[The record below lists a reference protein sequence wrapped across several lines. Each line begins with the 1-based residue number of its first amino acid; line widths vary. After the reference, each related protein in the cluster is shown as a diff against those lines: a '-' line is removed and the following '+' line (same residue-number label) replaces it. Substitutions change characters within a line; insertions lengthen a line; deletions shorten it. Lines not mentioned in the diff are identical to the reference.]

1 MSEALDY
8 LMQARPEAMQA
19 YFKFLK
25 LAGQRLDP
33 RTRSIISVITKVDN
47 QTPAGFRQYL
57 KRALQEGVS
66 AAEILDALLLAFPSL
81 GLTKIVWAVDQLL
94 EMDLPEFRLTETQPG
109 KADLPEWR
117 DLARFTDLQPGRIH
131 CYAANGRHVFV
142 KLHDGEAVVWDG
154 VCPHR
159 QIHFKPED
167 VSGETLV
174 CHGHGHVF
182 DLRTGL
188 GAANAGE
195 SLNRLES
202 RVNGEHLQIRGG

>member
-33 RTRSIISVITKVDN
+33 RTRAIISVITKVDN

-57 KRALQEGVS
+57 QRALKEGVS
-66 AAEILDALLLAFPSL
+66 AAEILDALLLAFPTL

-94 EMDLPEFRLTETQPG
+94 EMDLPEFRLAEEQTD
-109 KADLPEWR
+109 KMDLPDWR
-117 DLARFTDLQPGRIH
+117 DLARFVDLQPDKTH
-131 CYAANGRHVFV
+131 CFAAYGRHVFV
-142 KLHDGEAVVWDG
+142 NLHEGEAVVWDG

-159 QIHFKPED
+159 QIVFKPED
-167 VSGETLV
+167 ISGETLV

-182 DLRTGL
+182 DLCTGL
-188 GAANAGE
+188 GITNSGE
-195 SLNRLES
+195 SLVRLES
-202 RVNGEHLQIRGG
+202 RINGEHLQIRGG